1 MKKNNSNLNLV
12 LVLCGISLVL
22 YIVQLFVFHS
32 LRDTSFYF
40 LQDMAFLPLQAAI
53 VTLVL
58 NRVISFREKQERL
71 RKMNMAINAFFSD
84 AGTELVY
91 NMNKF
96 MPSPDD
102 IANIIKIET
111 QWNEKDFQKAEKII
125 VGIELQ
131 TNSRN
136 SSLEELK
143 KVLTGSRM
151 LFLNMLQ
158 NSTLLEH
165 DTFSDMLWAVF
176 HIMDELVSREDLQTL
191 PSSDLDHLSTD
202 IRRAYR
208 SLLIEWI
215 HYLAHLKTDYPYLF
229 SLAIRKNPFNT
240 EKNIVIESNT

>member
-1 MKKNNSNLNLV
+1 
-12 LVLCGISLVL
+12 
-22 YIVQLFVFHS
+22 

-40 LQDMAFLPLQAAI
+40 LQDIAFLPLQAAI

-84 AGTELVY
+84 AGTELISHM
-91 NMNKF
+91 NMF
-96 MPSPDD
+96 MTDADD
-102 IANIIKIET
+102 LTKIIKIEAR
-111 QWNEKDFQKAEKII
+111 WEEKDFQIAEKRVSEADFTI
-125 VGIELQ
+125 
-131 TNSRN
+131 NSRN

-143 KVLTGSRM
+143 KVLTGKRM

-176 HIMDELVSREDLQTL
+176 HIMDELVSRETLQNL
-191 PSSDLDHLSTD
+191 PSADQDHLSTD
-202 IRRAYR
+202 IKRAYR
-208 SLLIEWI
+208 TLLIEWI

-229 SLAIRKNPFNT
+229 SLAIRKNPFSSGN
-240 EKNIVIESNT
+240 NVVIE

>member
-1 MKKNNSNLNLV
+1 MKKNNANLILV
-12 LVLCGISLVL
+12 LVLCTISMVL
-22 YIVQLFVFHS
+22 YVVQLFVFHS

-91 NMNKF
+91 NMNRF
-96 MPSPDD
+96 MSIPED
-102 IANIIKIET
+102 IAEIIKIEP
-111 QWNEKDFQKAEKII
+111 QWAEKDFQKAEKRLSE
-125 VGIELQ
+125 VDLQ
-131 TNSRN
+131 INSRN

-143 KVLTGSRM
+143 KILTDKRM

-176 HIMDELVSREDLQTL
+176 HIMDELVSREDLQSL
-191 PSSDLDHLSTD
+191 PSTDLDHLSID
-202 IRRAYR
+202 IKRAYR
-208 SLLIEWI
+208 TLLIEWI
-215 HYLAHLKTDYPYLF
+215 HYLGHLKTDYPYLF
-229 SLAIRKNPFNT
+229 SLAIRKNPFDDG
-240 EKNIVIESNT
+240 KNVVIE